1 MPGSAGTCGVDPSAP
16 SYDVGGACFSL
27 PAGRKAGHASIP
39 VEPRAQSGTIGI
51 PAMVKTER
59 EYRDDICQIG
69 RLVFQKGWVA
79 ANDGNIT
86 IRLDADRI
94 LATPTGVCKGLMQP
108 DDLIVVDMKGNKIS
122 GRAQGTSEIA
132 MHTTVYGLRPDIKAV
147 VHAHPPVATGF
158 ATAGRQLNLALLP
171 EVVIGLGC
179 VPLADYGLP
188 GTDALTEPM
197 LPLIPKFD
205 ALMMANHGA
214 VCYGEDVF
222 KAYFKMETMEHFARI
237 QLVAE
242 LLGGP
247 KVLPRTEVDKLLD
260 SRTRYGVKAK
270 SAGEPNC
277 PVAAEEVGSGSCG
290 GASGGTA
297 GGTSGTAPRAGEE
310 HFYVSRS
317 ELVQMV
323 EDALKARGLA

>member
-1 MPGSAGTCGVDPSAP
+1 
-16 SYDVGGACFSL
+16 
-27 PAGRKAGHASIP
+27 
-39 VEPRAQSGTIGI
+39 
-51 PAMVKTER
+51 
-59 EYRDDICQIG
+59 
-69 RLVFQKGWVA
+69 
-79 ANDGNIT
+79 
-86 IRLDADRI
+86 
-94 LATPTGVCKGLMQP
+94 
-108 DDLIVVDMKGNKIS
+108 
-122 GRAQGTSEIA
+122 
-132 MHTTVYGLRPDIKAV
+132 
-147 VHAHPPVATGF
+147 
-158 ATAGRQLNLALLP
+158 
-171 EVVIGLGC
+171 
-179 VPLADYGLP
+179 
-188 GTDALTEPM
+188 M
-197 LPLIPKFD
+197 LPLIPKYD

-290 GASGGTA
+290 TGGGAPSRGQ
-297 GGTSGTAPRAGEE
+297 EE

-323 EDALKARGLA
+323 EDALKARGVA